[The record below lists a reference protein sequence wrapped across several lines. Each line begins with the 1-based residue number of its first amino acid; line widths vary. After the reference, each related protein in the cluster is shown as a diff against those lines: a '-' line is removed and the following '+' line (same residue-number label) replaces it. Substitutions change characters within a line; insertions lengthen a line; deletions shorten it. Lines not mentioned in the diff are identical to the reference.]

1 MQIGAHICPAKELV
15 PRLVSELFYQM
26 QFITNLII
34 KAIYFHHELIRI
46 HPFVDGNGRVTRIAK
61 NWMLMFDLYPPVF
74 INDAPQKS
82 EYIATL
88 SKSFREL
95 DNSPKKWNEHIEIFF
110 EQEPD
115 RLEINATLRYET
127 VN

>member
-1 MQIGAHICPAKELV
+1 
-15 PRLVSELFYQM
+15 
-26 QFITNLII
+26 
-34 KAIYFHHELIRI
+34 
-46 HPFVDGNGRVTRIAK
+46 
-61 NWMLMFDLYPPVF
+61 MFDLYPPVF
-74 INDAPQKS
+74 INDAPQKN